1 MRAPVK
7 TFGRTGFTL
16 IELMISLAVLA
27 ILAVMVNHIAEI
39 MATRSREQQL
49 YSAVRALRG
58 AIDAH
63 KRAFDAGRIA
73 HLPGASG
80 YPKNLQVL
88 VDGVDDALDPNHGK
102 LHFLD
107 RIPPDPMER
116 NSSIPAADTWALRSY
131 ASDASNPRPGDD
143 VYDVHSRS
151 PRSGL
156 NGAPYALW

>member
-1 MRAPVK
+1 VK

-39 MATRSREQQL
+39 MDTRAREQQL

-63 KRAFDAGRIA
+63 KRAYDAGRIA
-73 HLPGASG
+73 PLPGASG
-80 YPKNLQVL
+80 YPKSLQVL
-88 VDGVDDALDPNHGK
+88 VDGVDDALDPKHGK

>member
-1 MRAPVK
+1 
-7 TFGRTGFTL
+7 
-16 IELMISLAVLA
+16 MISLAVLA

-39 MATRSREQQL
+39 MAAREREQQL
-49 YSAVRALRG
+49 YSAVRAIRG

-63 KRAFDAGRIA
+63 KRAYDGGRIA

-88 VDGVDDALDPNHGK
+88 VDGVDDALDPNHARMR
-102 LHFLD
+102 FLD
-107 RIPPDPMER
+107 RIPRDPMER
-116 NSSIPAADTWALRSY
+116 NSSIPAADTWAIRAY
-131 ASDASNPRPGDD
+131 ASDAANPRPGDD

-151 PRSGL
+151 PRIGL